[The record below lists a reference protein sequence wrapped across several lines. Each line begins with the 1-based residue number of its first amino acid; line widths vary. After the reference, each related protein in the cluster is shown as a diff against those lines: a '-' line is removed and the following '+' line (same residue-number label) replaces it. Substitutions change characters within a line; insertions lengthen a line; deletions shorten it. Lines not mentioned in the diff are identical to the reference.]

1 MWRKLT
7 YRTGV
12 EALKLV
18 APLGGLQGHVLA
30 EAGMEAEGEWE
41 AVSHP
46 LPLLEASTCCFY
58 VQQHL

>member
-30 EAGMEAEGEWE
+30 EAGMEAEG
-41 AVSHP
+41 
-46 LPLLEASTCCFY
+46 
-58 VQQHL
+58 